1 MPYLGAHMSISGQPA
16 LALKRGA
23 EIGCQVIQ
31 FFSRNR
37 VRWSAKELSGTE
49 IDQFHRIR
57 EETSVVPMA
66 LHGSYLINL
75 ASDSADIREKSLYL
89 LKHELGWAEDLGVP
103 FLILHPGSHKG
114 DGLKKGLQRII
125 KALNQIHN
133 RKYQIKILLETTAG
147 QGTNIGY
154 IFEHL
159 AQIMTRVDHPERL
172 GICFDT
178 CHVFS
183 AGYDF
188 RTRHTYRQLFAEFDR
203 IIGLEKLFLFH
214 INDSKGKLGERKDR
228 HEHPGQGHIG
238 LKAFSMLL
246 NDPRFNHHSF
256 LLETPK
262 DVDPQGRDMDII
274 NLKTLKT
281 LIRAKNK

>member
-16 LALKRGA
+16 LALRRGA
-23 EIGCQVIQ
+23 EVGCRVIQ

-37 VRWSAKELSGTE
+37 VRWSAKKLSGSE
-49 IDQFHRIR
+49 IDQFHRVR
-57 EETSVVPMA
+57 EETSVIPVA

-75 ASDSADIREKSLYL
+75 ASDRADIRRKSLSL
-89 LKHELGWAEDLGVP
+89 LKRELGWAADLDIP

-125 KALNQIHN
+125 KALDQIYDL
-133 RKYQIKILLETTAG
+133 KYKVKILLETTAG

-154 IFEHL
+154 LFEHL
-159 AQIMTRVDHPERL
+159 AEIMTSVNHPERL
-172 GICFDT
+172 GVCFDT

-188 RTRHTYRQLFAEFDR
+188 QTKHAYRHLFSEFDR
-203 IIGLEKLFLFH
+203 IIGLEKLILFH
-214 INDSKGKLGERKDR
+214 VNDSKGKLGEKRDR

-238 LKAFSMLL
+238 MKAFSMLL
-246 NDPRFNHHSF
+246 NDPRFSHHSF

-262 DVDPQGRDMDII
+262 DVDSRGRDMDII
-274 NLKTLKT
+274 NLKTLKN
-281 LIRAKNK
+281 LIKAKTK